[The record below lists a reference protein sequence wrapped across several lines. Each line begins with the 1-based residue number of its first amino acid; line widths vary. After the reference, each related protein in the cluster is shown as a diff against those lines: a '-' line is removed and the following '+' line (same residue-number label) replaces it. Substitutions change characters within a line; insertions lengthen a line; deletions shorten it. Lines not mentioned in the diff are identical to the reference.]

1 MFVEMVRLL
10 IVLFATI
17 AGHEIGDS
25 SGSNNEFIGALFGA
39 CLGYVGGGLL
49 GRSLLR
55 QVAGMEQ
62 RSHTRS
68 VGEWLTSAVMA
79 LAFGSVGALI
89 AGSVLILVSYRW
101 ATPIAALVI
110 WVAVLFGIQF
120 GLRRSGELLQLAGL
134 SPRPL
139 ANAARF
145 GEEHSDD
152 AMLVDTSTIIDGR
165 LLHIA
170 RAGFIRGQLLIP
182 RFVIDELQGIAD
194 AQDLRRR
201 RRGRRGLELLD
212 VLSRERRVSVRVLD
226 DEVPEIKDADA
237 KLVALARRLGVGLM
251 TMDKALAKVAEVQGV
266 QTLNLLRLS
275 DGLRPEHLTGDIVR
289 VELVKEGTE
298 EGQAVGFLP
307 DGSMVVVGDAHEYI
321 GVWLSV
327 RIGSEVETSKGRI
340 FFGVLHDDPDP
351 EVASE
356 SEPVPAESS

>member
-1 MFVEMVRLL
+1 
-10 IVLFATI
+10 
-17 AGHEIGDS
+17 
-25 SGSNNEFIGALFGA
+25 
-39 CLGYVGGGLL
+39 
-49 GRSLLR
+49 
-55 QVAGMEQ
+55 
-62 RSHTRS
+62 
-68 VGEWLTSAVMA
+68 
-79 LAFGSVGALI
+79 
-89 AGSVLILVSYRW
+89 
-101 ATPIAALVI
+101 
-110 WVAVLFGIQF
+110 
-120 GLRRSGELLQLAGL
+120 
-134 SPRPL
+134 
-139 ANAARF
+139 
-145 GEEHSDD
+145 
-152 AMLVDTSTIIDGR
+152 MLVDTSTIIDGR

-226 DEVPEIKDADA
+226 DEVPEINDVDA

-251 TMDKALAKVAEVQGV
+251 TMDKALVKVAEVQGV

-275 DGLRPEHLTGDIVR
+275 DGLRPEHLTGD
-289 VELVKEGTE
+289 G
-298 EGQAVGFLP
+298 
-307 DGSMVVVGDAHEYI
+307 HEYI